1 MQMDERRAR
10 VLRRGLHRAEA
21 EALTWWQSARVAKR
35 TARRTASR
43 LGAEVRQLQAEVH
56 DLRRESSRLRALMAD
71 EYAEAR
77 RRWIQQFEAGQR
89 RPLGSCDKTR
99 LLMLVMLRARA
110 LLNQL
115 NTEIGKT
122 GFGGT

>member
-1 MQMDERRAR
+1 LQMDERRAR

-77 RRWIQQFEAGQR
+77 RQA
-89 RPLGSCDKTR
+89 
-99 LLMLVMLRARA
+99 
-110 LLNQL
+110 
-115 NTEIGKT
+115 T
-122 GFGGT
+122 GFWAEAAPCC

>member
-1 MQMDERRAR
+1 MLFLRRGYWCPGCFALQMDERRAR
-10 VLRRGLHRAEA
+10 VLRRGLKWAEA

-89 RPLGSCDKTR
+89 RPLGSGPRQRRAVDGSTR
-99 LLMLVMLRARA
+99 
-110 LLNQL
+110 
-115 NTEIGKT
+115 
-122 GFGGT
+122 